1 VQRGWVAVVPV
12 KRLDAAKSRL
22 RGAVPAARH
31 AELTLALL
39 GDTAAAVLACPEV
52 DELLVVTDDPD
63 AAAVA
68 RQVGAR
74 PVPDEPDAG
83 LNAAFHFGADV
94 VAGRHRR
101 RIAMAGDLPALRP
114 AELSAALRMLGTRS
128 FIADAAG
135 TGTVLLGVP
144 EGFDLD
150 PRFGE
155 GSARAHAATGAI
167 DITADWPGLRQDV
180 DTEQDLCAVA
190 RIGPGPRTR
199 ALLRELDNTGKAA

>member
-1 VQRGWVAVVPV
+1 
-12 KRLDAAKSRL
+12 
-22 RGAVPAARH
+22 
-31 AELTLALL
+31 
-39 GDTAAAVLACPEV
+39 
-52 DELLVVTDDPD
+52 
-63 AAAVA
+63 
-68 RQVGAR
+68 
-74 PVPDEPDAG
+74 
-83 LNAAFHFGADV
+83 
-94 VAGRHRR
+94 
-101 RIAMAGDLPALRP
+101 LRP
-114 AELSAALRMLGTRS
+114 AELSAALRMLAKRS

-155 GSARAHAATGAI
+155 GSARAHADTGAI

-199 ALLRELDNTGKAA
+199 ALLRDLDNTGKAA